1 MDRCLKEMED
11 IQLMMQ
17 IYIFFSYGTVTGM
30 TWDSIFPFPCLLT
43 PKVMG
48 GVGHSLSYEDLSHG
62 LGMKQELFGGIH
74 GLGEAV
80 LIMASLSPEELPD
93 L

>member
-1 MDRCLKEMED
+1 MDD

-17 IYIFFSYGTVTGM
+17 IYMLFPYGTVTRM

-48 GVGHSLSYEDLSHG
+48 GVGHNLTSEDLNPG
-62 LGMKQELFGGIH
+62 LGMQQEPFGGRH
-74 GLGEAV
+74 GLGETV
-80 LIMASLSPEELPD
+80 LIMASMAPKELPD